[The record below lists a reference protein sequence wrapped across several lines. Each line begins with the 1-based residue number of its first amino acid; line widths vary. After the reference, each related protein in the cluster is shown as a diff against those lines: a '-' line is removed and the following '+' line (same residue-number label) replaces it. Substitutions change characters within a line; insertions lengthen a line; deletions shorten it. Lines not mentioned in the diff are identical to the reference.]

1 MVNHLL
7 PSSAAEA
14 VCFTHC
20 AADACV
26 SHDGSVLWEVYS
38 LTSHPKHC
46 CVWLVS
52 HMMVL

>member
-14 VCFTHC
+14 LCFTHC

-26 SHDGSVLWEVYS
+26 SHDASVLWEVYS
-38 LTSHPKHC
+38 LTRLTPST
-46 CVWLVS
+46 VVFGL
-52 HMMVL
+52 